1 MEIQDA
7 STAPSKCSQLRNLK
21 TVRFESRKITTQPV
35 EIDNRK
41 SKDIA
46 FVVHAGMDKKVRVL
60 FHNSDFLF

>member
-7 STAPSKCSQLRNLK
+7 STAPSKCNQLWNLK

-46 FVVHAGMDKKVRVL
+46 FVVHAGMDK
-60 FHNSDFLF
+60 NSQCLSAF